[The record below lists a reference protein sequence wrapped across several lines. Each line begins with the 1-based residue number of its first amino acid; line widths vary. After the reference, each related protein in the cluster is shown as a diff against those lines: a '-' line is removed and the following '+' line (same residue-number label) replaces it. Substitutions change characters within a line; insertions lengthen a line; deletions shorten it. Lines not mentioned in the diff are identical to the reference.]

1 MRRTPSGGR
10 TVIADG
16 KRYRVCCGCLIDAAF
31 SCEVLG
37 EGQSGICV
45 EFDVVGAAAVA
56 LVGSS
61 AACGRSGRV
70 LIVGHCVYVLF
81 DIIKKGW

>member
-1 MRRTPSGGR
+1 M
-10 TVIADG
+10 
-16 KRYRVCCGCLIDAAF
+16 CAAF
-31 SCEVLG
+31 TCEVLG

-61 AACGRSGRV
+61 TACSSSGGV
-70 LIVGHCVYVLF
+70 LIVGHVVVVF
-81 DIIKKGW
+81 VGIIKDV